1 MILLNCTNNS
11 NLNAIINANDMEN
24 EILEITF
31 RNNSLKNPY
40 LMSNMADLLESMMIN
55 VEDDNSKLIVVHN
68 FKNAIINMQDISDD
82 VEKLNTIRP
91 MMNVLKGY
99 SEAGHDIVALI
110 ELNDVNSFY
119 TDLLTLP
126 TATLFMDS
134 FKLNGFL
141 SERI

>member
-11 NLNAIINANDMEN
+11 NLNTIINVNDMEN

-40 LMSNMADLLESMMIN
+40 LMSSVADLLESMMIN

-68 FKNAIINMQDISDD
+68 FKNAIINMQDINND

-91 MMNVLKGY
+91 MMNVVKGY
-99 SEAGHDIVALI
+99 SEAGQDIVILT
-110 ELNDVNSFY
+110 ESNDVNSFY

-126 TATLFMDS
+126 TATLFSDS
-134 FKLNGFL
+134 FKLSGFL

>member
-1 MILLNCTNNS
+1 
-11 NLNAIINANDMEN
+11 
-24 EILEITF
+24 
-31 RNNSLKNPY
+31 
-40 LMSNMADLLESMMIN
+40 
-55 VEDDNSKLIVVHN
+55 
-68 FKNAIINMQDISDD
+68 MQDINND

>member
-11 NLNAIINANDMEN
+11 NLNAIINVNDMEN

-40 LMSNMADLLESMMIN
+40 LMSSVADLLESMMIN
-55 VEDDNSKLIVVHN
+55 MEDDNSKLIVVHN
-68 FKNAIINMQDISDD
+68 FKNAIINMQDINND

-91 MMNVLKGY
+91 MMNVFKGY
-99 SEAGHDIVALI
+99 SEAGHDIVTLT

-134 FKLNGFL
+134 FKLSGFL

>member
-11 NLNAIINANDMEN
+11 NLNAIINDMEN

-55 VEDDNSKLIVVHN
+55 MEDDNSKLTVVHN

-82 VEKLNTIRP
+82 IEKLNTIRP

-99 SEAGHDIVALI
+99 SEAGHDIVILT
-110 ELNDVNSFY
+110 EQNDVNSFY

-134 FKLNGFL
+134 FKLSGFL